1 MNACEVG
8 DLSHLPAVWSTISAP
23 RRDPGVSAGM
33 GWPAYVRAAPA
44 RESLGISACSRSDQF
59 DLHVN
64 LELRPRALG
73 CDGAGG
79 QTFGER
85 QTRSV
90 TER

>member
-8 DLSHLPAVWSTISAP
+8 DLWRLPTVVVNYLAAAAGT
-23 RRDPGVSAGM
+23 GVSAGM
-33 GWPAYVRAAPA
+33 GWRSCVPAAVA
-44 RESLGISACSRSDQF
+44 RESLGVSACSSSDQF
-59 DLHVN
+59 DLDVN
-64 LELRPRALG
+64 LELCPCALG